1 MEHIYQQSQ
10 FGEDWFTYPQFY
22 KQIVERFPSGSTFV
36 EVGSWKGKSSSF
48 MAVEIANS
56 GKNIDFYCVDHFL
69 GDEQAGWNSSLYQIF
84 MSNMEPLKD
93 YYKVLNMPSVEAAE
107 KFEDLSLDF
116 VFIDAAHDYES
127 VYSYLV
133 ESNKI
138 INDGGV
144 IGINDYTFWGW
155 FEQQEYECVEAVNK
169 FLNTHSDWS
178 VVGYALGYCG
188 YSDIYIKKDA

>member
-116 VFIDAAHDYES
+116 VFIDAAHDYEN
-127 VYSYLV
+127 VKKDVLAWKPKV
-133 ESNKI
+133 KI
-138 INDGGV
+138 GGV
-144 IGINDYTFWGW
+144 LAGHDYNDLHPETIKAVDEVLSGCDLKNFKADPKQPYSTYSCWI
-155 FEQQEYECVEAVNK
+155 YEN
-169 FLNTHSDWS
+169 N
-178 VVGYALGYCG
+178 
-188 YSDIYIKKDA
+188 